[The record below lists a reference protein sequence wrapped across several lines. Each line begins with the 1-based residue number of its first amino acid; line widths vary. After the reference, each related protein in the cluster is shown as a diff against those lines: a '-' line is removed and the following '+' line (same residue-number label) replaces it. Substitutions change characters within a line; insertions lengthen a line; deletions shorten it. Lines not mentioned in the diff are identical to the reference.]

1 MNRMSTETMG
11 AAVLHTLGGIPGY
24 EQFPAPAA
32 CDGEVLVRVTAAA
45 LKPVDRLMASG
56 GHYASYGQLPAVCGS
71 DGAGRLEDGSRV
83 FFFNTRRPYGG
94 MAEQTVVPQGRWFA
108 VPDEVDDVTAAAAS
122 SPGMAAWK
130 AVLWRG
136 GLQAGQTVL
145 VLGAT
150 GNSGRVAVQMAK
162 RAGAAKVVAAGRD
175 PEGLARLRELGADAV
190 IQLDQPVA
198 DLAAAFAAESRPAG
212 YDLVADYVWGRPAEA
227 LFRSL
232 TQPDL
237 IPDRP
242 VGRTLYVQVGQGAGE
257 MIGLSANA
265 LRSVNLEIV
274 GSGSGAI
281 PSGAA
286 VQAAYQQLMAAV
298 ASGEILIETERL
310 PLSEVAQGWQRPAS
324 GRRLV
329 FVP

>member
-1 MNRMSTETMG
+1 MSKETMR

-24 EQFPAPAA
+24 EQFPAPEAG
-32 CDGEVLVRVTAAA
+32 DGEALVTVTAAA
-45 LKPVDRLMASG
+45 LKPVDRLMAAG
-56 GHYASYGQLPAVCGS
+56 GHYASYAELPAVCGS

-94 MAEQTVVPQGRWFA
+94 MAEQTVVPHGRWFA
-108 VPDEVDDVTAAAAS
+108 VPDEVDDVTAAAAF

-136 GLQAGQTVL
+136 GLQPGQTVL

-175 PEGLARLRELGADAV
+175 AEGLARLPGLGADAV
-190 IQLDQPVA
+190 IQLDQPA
-198 DLAAAFAAESRPAG
+198 EALAAAFAAEGQPSG
-212 YDLVADYVWGRPAEA
+212 YDLVVDYVWGRPAEA

-237 IPDRP
+237 IPGRP
-242 VGRTLYVQVGQGAGE
+242 VPRTLYVQVGHGAGE

-265 LRSVNLEIV
+265 LRSANLEIV

-281 PSGAA
+281 PSGAD
-286 VQAAYQQLMAAV
+286 VQAAYDQLMAAV
-298 ASGEILIETERL
+298 ASGEIVIETEEL
-310 PLSEVAQGWQRPAS
+310 PLSDVAQGWQRHGS

>member
-1 MNRMSTETMG
+1 MSQETMR
-11 AAVLHTLGGIPGY
+11 AAVLHTLGGIPGC
-24 EQFPAPAA
+24 EQFPAPEAR
-32 CDGEVLVRVTAAA
+32 DGEVLVRVTAAA

-56 GHYASYGQLPAVCGS
+56 GHYASYADLPAVCGS
-71 DGAGRLEDGSRV
+71 DGTGRLEDGRRV

-94 MAEQTVVPQGRWFA
+94 MAEQTVVPPGRWFA
-108 VPDEVDDVTAAAAS
+108 VPEEVDDVTAAAAF

-136 GLQAGQTVL
+136 GLQPGQTVL

-175 PEGLARLRELGADAV
+175 AAGLARLPGLGADAV
-190 IQLDQPVA
+190 IQLDQPA
-198 DLAAAFAAESRPAG
+198 EALAAAFAAEGRPSG
-212 YDLVADYVWGRPAEA
+212 YDLVVDYVWGPPAEA

-237 IPDRP
+237 IPGRP
-242 VGRTLYVQVGQGAGE
+242 VPRTLYVQVGQGAGE
-257 MIGLSANA
+257 VIGLSANA
-265 LRSVNLEIV
+265 LRSANLEIV

-281 PSGAA
+281 PSGAE
-286 VQAAYQQLMAAV
+286 VQAAYDQLMAAV
-298 ASGEILIETERL
+298 ATGEIVIETEKL
-310 PLSEVAQGWQRPAS
+310 PLSDVAAGWQRHGS

>member
-1 MNRMSTETMG
+1 MSGETIR

-24 EQFPAPAA
+24 ERFPAPEAR
-32 CDGEVLVRVTAAA
+32 DGEVLVRVTAAA

-56 GHYASYGQLPAVCGS
+56 GHYASYAQLPAVCGS
-71 DGAGRLEDGSRV
+71 DGTGQLEDGSRV
-83 FFFNTRRPYGG
+83 LFFNTRRPYGG
-94 MAEQTVVPQGRWFA
+94 MAEQTVVPRGRWFA
-108 VPDEVDDVTAAAAS
+108 VPDEVDDVTAAAAF

-130 AVLWRG
+130 AMISRG
-136 GLQAGQTVL
+136 GLQSGQTVL

-175 PEGLARLRELGADAV
+175 PAGLARLRGLGADAV
-190 IQLDQPVA
+190 IQLDQPPE
-198 DLAAAFAAESRPAG
+198 DLAAAFAAESRPGG
-212 YDLVADYVWGRPAEA
+212 YDLVVDYVWGRPAEA
-227 LFRSL
+227 LLASL

-242 VGRTLYVQVGQGAGE
+242 VPRTLYVQVGNGAGE

-265 LRSVNLEIV
+265 LRSANLEIV

-281 PSGAA
+281 PSGAE
-286 VQAAYQQLMAAV
+286 VQAAYDRLMAAV
-298 ASGEILIETERL
+298 ARGEIIIETERL
-310 PLSEVAQGWQRPAS
+310 PLSEVARGWQRAPG

>member
-1 MNRMSTETMG
+1 MSEKTIG
-11 AAVLHTLGGIPGY
+11 AAVLHTLGGTPDY
-24 EQFPAPAA
+24 EQFPAPRAR
-32 CDGEVLVRVTAAA
+32 DGEVLVRVTAAA

-56 GHYASYGQLPAVCGS
+56 GHYASYTRLPAVCGS

-83 FFFNTRRPYGG
+83 VFFNTRRPYGG

-108 VPDEVDDVTAAAAS
+108 VPDDVDDVTAAAAF

-130 AVLWRG
+130 AALWRG

-150 GNSGRVAVQMAK
+150 GNSGRVAVQMAR
-162 RAGAAKVVAAGRD
+162 RAGAARVVAAGRD
-175 PEGLARLRELGADAV
+175 PEGLARLPGLGADAV
-190 IQLDQPVA
+190 IQLNQPAA
-198 DLAAAFAAESRPAG
+198 DLAAAFAAEGRPAG
-212 YDLVADYVWGRPAEA
+212 YDLVVDYVWGRPAEA

-242 VGRTLYVQVGQGAGE
+242 VPRTLYVQVGHGAGE

-265 LRSVNLEIV
+265 LRSANLEIV

-281 PSGAA
+281 PSGAD
-286 VQAAYQQLMAAV
+286 VQAACRELLAAV
-298 ASGEILIETERL
+298 AGGEILIETDEL
-310 PLSEVAQGWQRPAS
+310 PLSDVAKGWQRPAT

-329 FVP
+329 LVP

>member
-1 MNRMSTETMG
+1 MGGETMR
-11 AAVLHTLGGIPGY
+11 AAVLHELGGIPGY
-24 EQFPAPAA
+24 ELFPAPDAR
-32 CDGEVLVRVTAAA
+32 DGEVLVRVTAAA

-56 GHYASYGQLPAVCGS
+56 GHYASYDQLPAVCGS
-71 DGAGRLEDGSRV
+71 DGTGHLEDGSRV

-94 MAEQTVVPQGRWFA
+94 MAEQTVVPRGRWFA
-108 VPDEVDDVTAAAAS
+108 VPDEVDDVTAAAAF

-136 GLQAGQTVL
+136 GLQPGQTVL

-175 PEGLARLRELGADAV
+175 AAGLAELPKLGADAV
-190 IQLDQPVA
+190 IQLDQPA
-198 DLAAAFAAESRPAG
+198 GDLAAAFAAEGRPNG
-212 YDLVADYVWGRPAEA
+212 YDLVVDYIWGRPAEVLLA
-227 LFRSL
+227 SL

-242 VGRTLYVQVGQGAGE
+242 VPRTLYVQVGQSAGE

-265 LRSVNLEIV
+265 LRSTNLEIT

-281 PSGAA
+281 PSGAD
-286 VQAAYQQLMAAV
+286 VQKAYDQLMAAV
-298 ASGEILIETERL
+298 ATGEILIETEKL
-310 PLSEVAQGWQRPAS
+310 PLSEVAQGWQRAPG

-329 FVP
+329 FIP